1 MTKTITPHKML
12 INGAWTPSESG
23 KTFPSINP
31 ATGQVWA
38 HIPQASAKDVDKAVT
53 AAHTAMTTGDWAK
66 MTPTQRGR
74 ALHRLGD
81 LIAENSEEL
90 GRIETRDT
98 GKLFTETRWQA
109 KYIATFFHFFGGAA
123 DKITGETLPI
133 DKPDLFVFTR
143 REPLGVIAAIV
154 PWNSQLFLSA
164 VKIGP
169 ALAAGNAIIIKAS
182 EHASAPMLAFGEL
195 VEQAGIPA
203 GVINIITGHGEPCG
217 QALTTHPLV
226 AKIAFTGGANAARSV
241 IKNSAENLA
250 QVSLELGGKSPF
262 IVFADANLD
271 NALNASVAGIFAASG
286 QSCVAGSRLYLH
298 EDIAD
303 VFLQRM
309 VAMAGAITLGDPQD
323 LSVQMGPLCTSA
335 QVENIEHAVAGAVAA
350 GGRVLA
356 GGARVSGAGFYYP
369 PTIIE
374 TRQDMDIVARE
385 LFGPVLTVVR
395 FRDETEA
402 LALANDSAYGL
413 AAGVFTRDSARA
425 LRMVARVRAGIVWVN
440 TYRVISPIAEF
451 GGVGQ
456 SGYGREG
463 GLQSVYD
470 YTRTKTVWM
479 NESDAVIDNPFQ
491 MR

>member
-1 MTKTITPHKML
+1 M
-12 INGAWTPSESG
+12 
-23 KTFPSINP
+23 
-31 ATGQVWA
+31 
-38 HIPQASAKDVDKAVT
+38 
-53 AAHTAMTTGDWAK
+53 
-66 MTPTQRGR
+66 
-74 ALHRLGD
+74 
-81 LIAENSEEL
+81 
-90 GRIETRDT
+90 
-98 GKLFTETRWQA
+98 
-109 KYIATFFHFFGGAA
+109 
-123 DKITGETLPI
+123 
-133 DKPDLFVFTR
+133 
-143 REPLGVIAAIV
+143 
-154 PWNSQLFLSA
+154 
-164 VKIGP
+164 
-169 ALAAGNAIIIKAS
+169 
-182 EHASAPMLAFGEL
+182 
-195 VEQAGIPA
+195 
-203 GVINIITGHGEPCG
+203 
-217 QALTTHPLV
+217 
-226 AKIAFTGGANAARSV
+226 
-241 IKNSAENLA
+241 
-250 QVSLELGGKSPF
+250 SLELGGKSPF
-262 IVFADANLD
+262 IVFNDADLD
-271 NALNASVAGIFAASG
+271 NALNASVAGIFAAAG

-309 VAMAGAITLGDPQD
+309 VAMAEAITLGDPQD

-374 TRQDMDIVARE
+374 ARQDMDIVARE

-395 FRDETEA
+395 FRDEAEA

>member
-12 INGAWTPSESG
+12 INGAWIPSESG
-23 KTFPSINP
+23 ETFPSINP

-38 HIPQASAKDVDKAVT
+38 HIPQATAEDVDKAVT
-53 AAHTAMTTGDWAK
+53 AAHNAMTTGDWAK
-66 MTPTQRGR
+66 MTPTERGR

-98 GKLFTETRWQA
+98 GKLFAETRWQA

-169 ALAAGNAIIIKAS
+169 ALAAGNAIVIKAS

-217 QALTTHPLV
+217 RVLTAHPLV

-262 IVFADANLD
+262 IVFNDADLD
-271 NALNASVAGIFAASG
+271 NALNASVAGIFAAAG

-309 VAMAGAITLGDPQD
+309 VAMAEAITLGDPQD
-323 LSVQMGPLCTSA
+323 LSVQMGPLCTA
-335 QVENIEHAVAGAVAA
+335 EQVENIEHAVAGAVAA

-356 GGARVSGAGFYYP
+356 GGVRVSGAGFYYP

-374 TRQDMDIVARE
+374 ARQDMDIVARE